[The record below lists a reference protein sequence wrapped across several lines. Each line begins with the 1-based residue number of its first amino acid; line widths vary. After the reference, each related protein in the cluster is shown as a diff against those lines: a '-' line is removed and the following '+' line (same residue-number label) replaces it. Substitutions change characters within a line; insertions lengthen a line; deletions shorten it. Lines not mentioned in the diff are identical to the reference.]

1 MNKNKFFEE
10 YIDNPLDLDFD
21 AALDSIDK
29 SINTSGNQ
37 GTPQLLT
44 LDQLEG
50 VDNVVDRTKGWHS
63 ADPKLLISTA
73 VRLSKAGYQL
83 VNYSYECVHYGQS
96 IWEKSIR
103 PATVEEVKKYGIR
116 KYNGGYWEPRK
127 DYAALREYIDRKNKI
142 YYFCFGNQIYGDS
155 MWC

>member
-1 MNKNKFFEE
+1 MNKNKLFED

-21 AALDSIDK
+21 ADTDSTAGNTI
-29 SINTSGNQ
+29 TSGNQ

-50 VDNVVDRTKGWHS
+50 KETVIDRTKGWNS

-73 VRLSKAGYQL
+73 VRLSKRGYQL
-83 VNYSYECVHYGQS
+83 VDYSYKCVHSGQD
-96 IWEKSIR
+96 IWEQFIKLS
-103 PATVEEVKKYGIR
+103 TVEEIKKYR
-116 KYNGGYWEPRK
+116 VLDYNGGYKKPRH
-127 DYAALREYIDRKNKI
+127 DYSVLCEYVDRKNKI
-142 YYFCFGNQIYGDS
+142 YYFCFGPQIYGDS